1 MKINTKICFYFYVI
15 VFLYLMN
22 PYVIGVI
29 AGTFVLGLFGNHLFV
44 LVLLVI
50 ALYWYMWSKVRGKC
64 RLYED
69 MYYWSF
75 IRPFEVI
82 KKDNRS
88 KLGRRKEDHLSE
100 LVLDKFEEP
109 DFIRYFTD
117 EELDRIKKLDV
128 DEVSEIARLEIE
140 ARKKNVE

>member
-1 MKINTKICFYFYVI
+1 MKIKNKVCFYFYVI

-50 ALYWYMWSKVRGKC
+50 AGYWYLWSKIRGKC

-88 KLGRRKEDHLSE
+88 KYGRRKEDHLSE
-100 LVLDKFEEP
+100 LVLSKFEEP

-117 EELDRIKKLDV
+117 EELKRIEKFDV
-128 DEVSEIARLEIE
+128 TDVSEIAKQELEL
-140 ARKKNVE
+140 RKNRHE